1 MGLLKKYPAF
11 FAVVLAFFANGVYA
25 DAEAYR
31 INAGDVLKVF
41 VWNEESLSD
50 EFVVRPD
57 GIFSFPM
64 VGQVEAGGRTTVDV
78 ENAIVSGLSK
88 YLRDK
93 PVVTVSLLRMEGNIV
108 FVLGKVNKPGAFPVT
123 SRVDVTQA
131 LALAGGLSTFA
142 DENEIKILRRDGNG
156 AQQAVPFN
164 YAAIK
169 GGKKLESNI
178 MLRSGDVVI
187 VP

>member
-1 MGLLKKYPAF
+1 MGLLRIGLGILA
-11 FAVVLAFFANGVYA
+11 AALAFSANWVYA
-25 DAEAYR
+25 ASDPYR
-31 INAGDVLKVF
+31 INSGDVLKVF

-64 VGQVEAGGRTTVDV
+64 VGQVEAGGRTTVEV
-78 ENAIVSGLSK
+78 ENAIVTGLAK

-93 PVVTVSLLRMEGNIV
+93 PVVTVSLLRMDGNIV
-108 FVLGKVNKPGAFPVT
+108 FVLGKVAKPGAFPVS

-142 DENEIKILRRDGNG
+142 DENQIKILRRDDNG

-169 GGKKLESNI
+169 GGKKLDSNI
-178 MLRSGDVVI
+178 LLRSGDVVI